1 MGGFAAEGS
10 LYLGEDDN
18 SIGFDQD
25 GGSIHNKK
33 RTPGSGKFGRDTA
46 IAVVLNLDDKSPN
59 ANTISLFKDGKRA
72 CAPVPLPESLKGKAL
87 FPAVSFRGTT
97 LGLNFGAPAVSLPF
111 TCKTLQDAS
120 AKEVIVTKYD
130 TPADGKYTALFPV
143 SLPDEGS
150 FDWLETFLEK
160 NPNYTELSDRAFINW
175 ASKSGIYTKGPA
187 HSNDKPG
194 NLHLDDMVRIKK
206 TLMEVAALQPRNF
219 VIMEV
224 KANLI

>member
-120 AKEVIVTKYD
+120 AKEVVVTKY
-130 TPADGKYTALFPV
+130 TEPADGKYTALFPV

-150 FDWLETFLEK
+150 FDWLDSFLEK
-160 NPNYTELSDRAFINW
+160 NPDYTELSDRAFSEW
-175 ASKSGIYTKGPA
+175 GLKSGLKSKG
-187 HSNDKPG
+187 SRKECNDRP
-194 NLHLDDMVRIKK
+194 NVVDLHGMG
-206 TLMEVAALQPRNF
+206 E
-219 VIMEV
+219 
-224 KANLI
+224 